1 MSLGPLQVGVADIR
15 RHLGSR
21 RPLAVR
27 APLDGLAI
35 STSAVPPGALVE
47 VDLELESISNG
58 VVAEG
63 LVRAPWVAECRRCLD
78 PIEGV
83 VESEVREIFER
94 RPVDGE
100 TYPLGDDDVVDLEP
114 MVRDAVLLS
123 LPIAPLC
130 GPECRGPAPETFP
143 AAIEGEEP
151 PEGEPHAPDPRW
163 AALDQLRFESDDP
176 GARN

>member
-1 MSLGPLQVGVADIR
+1 MSLGLLQIGVADIR

-21 RPLAVR
+21 RPVKVS

-35 STSAVPPGALVE
+35 STSAVPDGALVE

-63 LVRAPWVAECRRCLD
+63 VVRAPWAAECRRCLE

-83 VESEVREIFER
+83 IESDVREIFER

-100 TYPLGDDDVVDLEP
+100 TYPLSDDEVVDLEP

-130 GPECRGPAPETFP
+130 SPDCRGPAPDTFP
-143 AAIEGEEP
+143 AAVGGEELAGDQP
-151 PEGEPHAPDPRW
+151 TAPDPRW
-163 AALDQLRFESDDP
+163 AALDQLRFEPDDP
-176 GARN
+176 GARD